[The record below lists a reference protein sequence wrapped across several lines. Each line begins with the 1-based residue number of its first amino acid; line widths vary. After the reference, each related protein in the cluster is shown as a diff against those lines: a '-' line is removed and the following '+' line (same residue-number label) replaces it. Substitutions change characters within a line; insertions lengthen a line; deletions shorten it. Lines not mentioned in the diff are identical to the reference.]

1 MSSSNE
7 IELCYMVE
15 VRRPEGYAEASAV
28 EIHEQYEYK
37 LPPAEGGVRRGKIRI
52 RKTTANNETTY
63 TETIKTPN
71 DPSSMLGDM
80 ESNTEINEAFF
91 KAWRHVYRADGQ
103 HKIRHTFVATNA
115 VMNYQ
120 GTEIKL
126 PPVHFEL
133 DVFIDK
139 TGSKSKWAK
148 VDIEVQDII
157 KMLKESYEEVDVAKF
172 EIKFDCLPL
181 DIGQVVSMVTK
192 HSEERA
198 AIDNFF
204 KRYCIPYEVDD
215 GGKNNDQS
223 TGSSGN

>member
-1 MSSSNE
+1 MSTSNE

-15 VRRPEGYAEASAV
+15 VRRPEGFAEASAI

-37 LPPAEGGVRRGKIRI
+37 LPPCEDGHRRGKIRV
-52 RKTTANNETTY
+52 RKTTANNEHSY
-63 TETIKTPN
+63 TETIKLPH
-71 DPSSMLGDM
+71 DPSSLLGDT
-80 ESNTEINEAFF
+80 EVNTEVNEVFF
-91 KAWRHVYRADGQ
+91 NAWRHIYRADGQ
-103 HKIRHTFVATNA
+103 HKIRHTFIATSA
-115 VMNYQ
+115 VMSYQ